1 MIIIFN
7 KPYGVI
13 SQFSEH
19 NIYDSLKDFIP
30 IKNVYPA
37 GRLDADSEGLVILTD
52 NGQFQ
57 NRLSSPTSNIE
68 KIYLAQV
75 ENIPKM
81 EEIMRLE
88 KGIQI
93 SSYVTKKSKVKVSD
107 RAYIFGL
114 LYCIGEL
121 KRVVLDLQNRH
132 DSDTAKKMFEQM
144 HDLFKKLEVF
154 TEYSNSISKLKLKI
168 DIARYAVNDTSK
180 LIQK

>member
-19 NIYDSLKDFIP
+19 NTYDSLKDFIP
-30 IKNVYPA
+30 LKNVYPA

-57 NRLSSPTSNIE
+57 NRLSSPSSNIE

-81 EEIMRLE
+81 EEIIRLE

-93 SSYVTKKSKVKVSD
+93 SSYVTKKSKVKLIEEPQLWERNPPIRKRKFIPTSWLEIKISEGKNRQV
-107 RAYIFGL
+107 RKMTAA
-114 LYCIGEL
+114 IGCPTL
-121 KRVVLDLQNRH
+121 RLIRTAVGDYSLGNLQPG
-132 DSDTAKKMFEQM
+132 Q
-144 HDLFKKLEVF
+144 
-154 TEYSNSISKLKLKI
+154 YKI
-168 DIARYAVNDTSK
+168 VE
-180 LIQK
+180 

>member
-19 NIYDSLKDFIP
+19 NTYDSLKDFIP

-93 SSYVTKKSKVKVSD
+93 SSYVTKKSKVKLIEEPQLWERNPPIRKRKFIPTSWLEIKISEGKNRQV
-107 RAYIFGL
+107 RKMTAA
-114 LYCIGEL
+114 IGCPTL
-121 KRVVLDLQNRH
+121 RLISIGVGDYSLGNLQPG
-132 DSDTAKKMFEQM
+132 Q
-144 HDLFKKLEVF
+144 
-154 TEYSNSISKLKLKI
+154 YKI
-168 DIARYAVNDTSK
+168 VE
-180 LIQK
+180 

>member
-19 NIYDSLKDFIP
+19 NTYDSLKDFIP

-57 NRLSSPTSNIE
+57 NRLSSPSSNIE

-93 SSYVTKKSKVKVSD
+93 SSYVTKKSKVKLIEEPQLWERNPPIRKRKFIPTSWLEIKISEGKNRQV
-107 RAYIFGL
+107 RKMTAA
-114 LYCIGEL
+114 IGCPTL
-121 KRVVLDLQNRH
+121 RLIRTGVGDYSLGNLQPG
-132 DSDTAKKMFEQM
+132 Q
-144 HDLFKKLEVF
+144 
-154 TEYSNSISKLKLKI
+154 YKI
-168 DIARYAVNDTSK
+168 VE
-180 LIQK
+180 

>member
-57 NRLSSPTSNIE
+57 NRLSSPSSNIE

-93 SSYVTKKSKVKVSD
+93 SSYVTKKSKVKLIEEPQLWERNPPIRKRKFIPTSWLEIKISEGKNRQV
-107 RAYIFGL
+107 RKMTAA
-114 LYCIGEL
+114 IGCPTL
-121 KRVVLDLQNRH
+121 RLIRTAVGDYSLGNLQPG
-132 DSDTAKKMFEQM
+132 Q
-144 HDLFKKLEVF
+144 
-154 TEYSNSISKLKLKI
+154 YKI
-168 DIARYAVNDTSK
+168 VE
-180 LIQK
+180 

>member
-19 NIYDSLKDFIP
+19 NTYDSLKDFIP

-57 NRLSSPTSNIE
+57 NRLSSPSSNIE

-93 SSYVTKKSKVKVSD
+93 SSYVTKKSKVKLIEEPQLWERNPPIRKRKFIPTSWLEIKISEGKNRQV
-107 RAYIFGL
+107 RKMTAA
-114 LYCIGEL
+114 IGCPTL
-121 KRVVLDLQNRH
+121 RLIRTAVGDYSLGKLQPG
-132 DSDTAKKMFEQM
+132 Q
-144 HDLFKKLEVF
+144 
-154 TEYSNSISKLKLKI
+154 YKI
-168 DIARYAVNDTSK
+168 VE
-180 LIQK
+180 

>member
-52 NGQFQ
+52 NGKFQ
-57 NRLSSPTSNIE
+57 NRLSSPSSNIE
-68 KIYLAQV
+68 KIYLAHV

-93 SSYVTKKSKVKVSD
+93 SSYVTKKSKVKLIEEPQLWERNPPIRKRKFIPTSWLEIKISEGKNRQV
-107 RAYIFGL
+107 RKMTAA
-114 LYCIGEL
+114 IGCPTL
-121 KRVVLDLQNRH
+121 RLIRTGVGDYSLGNLQPG
-132 DSDTAKKMFEQM
+132 Q
-144 HDLFKKLEVF
+144 
-154 TEYSNSISKLKLKI
+154 YKI
-168 DIARYAVNDTSK
+168 VE
-180 LIQK
+180 

>member
-13 SQFSEH
+13 CQFSEH

-57 NRLSSPTSNIE
+57 NRLSSPSSNIE

-75 ENIPKM
+75 ENIPKI

-88 KGIQI
+88 KGVQI
-93 SSYVTKKSKVKVSD
+93 STYVTKKSKVKLIEEPQLWERNPPIRKRKFIPTSWLEIKIYEGKNRQV
-107 RAYIFGL
+107 RKMTAA
-114 LYCIGEL
+114 IGCPTLRLIRTGVGDYSLGNL
-121 KRVVLDLQNRH
+121 KPGQ
-132 DSDTAKKMFEQM
+132 
-144 HDLFKKLEVF
+144 
-154 TEYSNSISKLKLKI
+154 YKI
-168 DIARYAVNDTSK
+168 VE
-180 LIQK
+180 

>member
-57 NRLSSPTSNIE
+57 NRLSSPSNNIE

-93 SSYVTKKSKVKVSD
+93 SSYVTKKSKVKLIEEPQLWERNPPIRKRKFIPTSWLEIKISEGKNRQV
-107 RAYIFGL
+107 RKMTAA
-114 LYCIGEL
+114 IGCPTIRL
-121 KRVVLDLQNRH
+121 IRTAVGDYSLGNLQPG
-132 DSDTAKKMFEQM
+132 Q
-144 HDLFKKLEVF
+144 
-154 TEYSNSISKLKLKI
+154 YKI
-168 DIARYAVNDTSK
+168 VE
-180 LIQK
+180 

>member
-19 NIYDSLKDFIP
+19 NTYDSLKDFIP

-57 NRLSSPTSNIE
+57 NRLSSPSNNIE

-93 SSYVTKKSKVKVSD
+93 SSYVTKKSKVKLIEEPQLWERNPPIRKRKFIPTSWLEIKISEGKNRQV
-107 RAYIFGL
+107 RKMTAA
-114 LYCIGEL
+114 IGCPTL
-121 KRVVLDLQNRH
+121 RLIRTGVGDYSLGNLQPG
-132 DSDTAKKMFEQM
+132 Q
-144 HDLFKKLEVF
+144 
-154 TEYSNSISKLKLKI
+154 YKI
-168 DIARYAVNDTSK
+168 VE
-180 LIQK
+180 

>member
-19 NIYDSLKDFIP
+19 NTYDSLKDFIP

-57 NRLSSPTSNIE
+57 NRLSSPSSNIE

-75 ENIPKM
+75 EHIPKM

-93 SSYVTKKSKVKVSD
+93 SSYVTKKSKVKLIEEPQLWERNPPIRKRKFIPTSWLEIKISEGKNRQV
-107 RAYIFGL
+107 RKMTAA
-114 LYCIGEL
+114 IGCPTL
-121 KRVVLDLQNRH
+121 RLIRTAVGDYSLGNLQPG
-132 DSDTAKKMFEQM
+132 Q
-144 HDLFKKLEVF
+144 
-154 TEYSNSISKLKLKI
+154 YKI
-168 DIARYAVNDTSK
+168 VE
-180 LIQK
+180 

>member
-19 NIYDSLKDFIP
+19 NTYDSLKDFIP

-57 NRLSSPTSNIE
+57 NRLSSPSNNIE

-75 ENIPKM
+75 ENIPKI

-93 SSYVTKKSKVKVSD
+93 SSYVTKKSKVKLIEEPQLWERNPPIRKRKFIPTSWLEIKISEGKNRQV
-107 RAYIFGL
+107 RKMTAA
-114 LYCIGEL
+114 IGCPTL
-121 KRVVLDLQNRH
+121 RLIRTAVGDYSLGNLQPG
-132 DSDTAKKMFEQM
+132 Q
-144 HDLFKKLEVF
+144 
-154 TEYSNSISKLKLKI
+154 YKI
-168 DIARYAVNDTSK
+168 VE
-180 LIQK
+180 

>member
-13 SQFSEH
+13 CQFSEH

-57 NRLSSPTSNIE
+57 NRLSSPSSNIE

-75 ENIPKM
+75 ENIPKI

-88 KGIQI
+88 KGVQI
-93 SSYVTKKSKVKVSD
+93 SSYVTKKSKVKLIEEPQLWNRNPPIRKRKFIPTSWLEIKIYEGKNRQV
-107 RAYIFGL
+107 RKMTAA
-114 LYCIGEL
+114 IGCPTL
-121 KRVVLDLQNRH
+121 RLIRTDVGDYSLGNLQPG
-132 DSDTAKKMFEQM
+132 Q
-144 HDLFKKLEVF
+144 
-154 TEYSNSISKLKLKI
+154 YKI
-168 DIARYAVNDTSK
+168 VE
-180 LIQK
+180 

>member
-13 SQFSEH
+13 SQFSDH

-57 NRLSSPTSNIE
+57 NRLSSPSNNIE

-93 SSYVTKKSKVKVSD
+93 SSYVTKKSKVKLIEEPQLWERNPPIRKRKFIPTSWLEIKISEGKNRQV
-107 RAYIFGL
+107 RKMTAA
-114 LYCIGEL
+114 IGCPTL
-121 KRVVLDLQNRH
+121 RLIRTAVGDYSLGNLQPG
-132 DSDTAKKMFEQM
+132 Q
-144 HDLFKKLEVF
+144 
-154 TEYSNSISKLKLKI
+154 YKI
-168 DIARYAVNDTSK
+168 VE
-180 LIQK
+180 

>member
-13 SQFSEH
+13 CQCSEH

-57 NRLSSPTSNIE
+57 NRLSSPSSNIE

-93 SSYVTKKSKVKVSD
+93 SSYVTKKSKVKLIEEPHLWERNPPIRKRKFIPTSWLEIK
-107 RAYIFGL
+107 IFEGKNRQVRKMTAA
-114 LYCIGEL
+114 IGCPTL
-121 KRVVLDLQNRH
+121 RLIRTGVGDYSLGNLQPG
-132 DSDTAKKMFEQM
+132 Q
-144 HDLFKKLEVF
+144 
-154 TEYSNSISKLKLKI
+154 YKI
-168 DIARYAVNDTSK
+168 VE
-180 LIQK
+180 

>member
-19 NIYDSLKDFIP
+19 NTYDSLKDFIP

-57 NRLSSPTSNIE
+57 NRLSSPSSDIE

-93 SSYVTKKSKVKVSD
+93 SSYVTKKSKVKLIEEPQLWERNPPIRKRKFIPTSWLEIKISEGKNRQV
-107 RAYIFGL
+107 RKMTAA
-114 LYCIGEL
+114 IGCPTL
-121 KRVVLDLQNRH
+121 RLIRTGVGDYSLGNLQPG
-132 DSDTAKKMFEQM
+132 Q
-144 HDLFKKLEVF
+144 
-154 TEYSNSISKLKLKI
+154 YKI
-168 DIARYAVNDTSK
+168 VE
-180 LIQK
+180 

>member
-19 NIYDSLKDFIP
+19 NTYDSLKDFIP

-57 NRLSSPTSNIE
+57 NRLSSPSNNIE

-93 SSYVTKKSKVKVSD
+93 SSYVTKKSKVKLIEGPQLWERNPPIRKRKFIPTSWLEIKISEGKNRQV
-107 RAYIFGL
+107 RKMTAA
-114 LYCIGEL
+114 IGCPTL
-121 KRVVLDLQNRH
+121 RLIRTGVGDYSLGNLQPG
-132 DSDTAKKMFEQM
+132 Q
-144 HDLFKKLEVF
+144 
-154 TEYSNSISKLKLKI
+154 YKI
-168 DIARYAVNDTSK
+168 VE
-180 LIQK
+180 

>member
-13 SQFSEH
+13 CQFSEH

-57 NRLSSPTSNIE
+57 NRLSSPSSNIE

-75 ENIPKM
+75 ENIPKI

-88 KGIQI
+88 KGVQI
-93 SSYVTKKSKVKVSD
+93 SSYVTKKSKVKLIEEPQLWNRNPPIRKRKFIPTSWLEIKISEGKNRQV
-107 RAYIFGL
+107 RKMTAA
-114 LYCIGEL
+114 IGCPTL
-121 KRVVLDLQNRH
+121 RLIRTGVGDYSLGNLQPG
-132 DSDTAKKMFEQM
+132 Q
-144 HDLFKKLEVF
+144 
-154 TEYSNSISKLKLKI
+154 YKI
-168 DIARYAVNDTSK
+168 VE
-180 LIQK
+180 

>member
-93 SSYVTKKSKVKVSD
+93 SSYVTKKSKVKLIEEPQLWERNPPIRKRKFIPTSWLEIKISEGKNRQV
-107 RAYIFGL
+107 RKMTAA
-114 LYCIGEL
+114 IGCPTL
-121 KRVVLDLQNRH
+121 RLIRTAVGDYSLDNLQPG
-132 DSDTAKKMFEQM
+132 Q
-144 HDLFKKLEVF
+144 
-154 TEYSNSISKLKLKI
+154 YKI
-168 DIARYAVNDTSK
+168 VE
-180 LIQK
+180 

>member
-19 NIYDSLKDFIP
+19 NTYDSLKDFIP

-57 NRLSSPTSNIE
+57 NRLSSPSNNIE

-93 SSYVTKKSKVKVSD
+93 SSYVTKKSKVKLIEEPQLWKRNPPIRKRKFIPTSWLEIKISEGKNRQV
-107 RAYIFGL
+107 RKMTAA
-114 LYCIGEL
+114 IGCPTL
-121 KRVVLDLQNRH
+121 RLIRTGIGGYSLGNLQPG
-132 DSDTAKKMFEQM
+132 Q
-144 HDLFKKLEVF
+144 
-154 TEYSNSISKLKLKI
+154 YKI
-168 DIARYAVNDTSK
+168 VE
-180 LIQK
+180 

>member
-19 NIYDSLKDFIP
+19 NTYDSLKDFIP

-57 NRLSSPTSNIE
+57 NRLSSPSKNIE

-75 ENIPKM
+75 ENIPKI

-93 SSYVTKKSKVKVSD
+93 SSYVTKKSKVKLIEEPQLWERNPPIRKRKFIPTSWLEIKISEGKNRQV
-107 RAYIFGL
+107 RKMTAA
-114 LYCIGEL
+114 IGCPTL
-121 KRVVLDLQNRH
+121 RLIRTGVGDYSLGNLQPG
-132 DSDTAKKMFEQM
+132 Q
-144 HDLFKKLEVF
+144 
-154 TEYSNSISKLKLKI
+154 YKI
-168 DIARYAVNDTSK
+168 VE
-180 LIQK
+180 

>member
-19 NIYDSLKDFIP
+19 NNYASLKDFIP
-30 IKNVYPA
+30 YKNVYPA

-57 NRLSSPTSNIE
+57 NRLSSPSNNIE

-75 ENIPKM
+75 ENIPKL

-88 KGIQI
+88 KGVQI
-93 SSYVTKKSKVKVSD
+93 SSYSTKKSKVKLINEPVLWERNPPIRKRKFIPTSWLEIKISEGKN
-107 RAYIFGL
+107 RQVRKMTAA
-114 LYCIGEL
+114 IGYPTL
-121 KRVVLDLQNRH
+121 RLIRVGIGDYSLGNLQPG
-132 DSDTAKKMFEQM
+132 Q
-144 HDLFKKLEVF
+144 FKIVE
-154 TEYSNSISKLKLKI
+154 
-168 DIARYAVNDTSK
+168 
-180 LIQK
+180 

>member
-19 NIYDSLKDFIP
+19 NTYDSLKDFIP

-57 NRLSSPTSNIE
+57 NRLSSPSSNIE

-93 SSYVTKKSKVKVSD
+93 SSYVTKKS
-107 RAYIFGL
+107 
-114 LYCIGEL
+114 E
-121 KRVVLDLQNRH
+121 
-132 DSDTAKKMFEQM
+132 
-144 HDLFKKLEVF
+144 
-154 TEYSNSISKLKLKI
+154 
-168 DIARYAVNDTSK
+168 
-180 LIQK
+180 

>member
-57 NRLSSPTSNIE
+57 NRLSSPSNNIE

-93 SSYVTKKSKVKVSD
+93 SSYVTKKSKVKLIEEPQLWERNPPIRKRKFIPTSWLEIKISEGKNRQV
-107 RAYIFGL
+107 RKMTAA
-114 LYCIGEL
+114 IGCPTL
-121 KRVVLDLQNRH
+121 RLIRTTVGDYSLGNLQPG
-132 DSDTAKKMFEQM
+132 Q
-144 HDLFKKLEVF
+144 
-154 TEYSNSISKLKLKI
+154 YKI
-168 DIARYAVNDTSK
+168 VE
-180 LIQK
+180 

>member
-19 NIYDSLKDFIP
+19 NTYDSLKDFIP

-57 NRLSSPTSNIE
+57 NRLSSPSNNIE

-93 SSYVTKKSKVKVSD
+93 SSYVTKKSKVKLIEEPQLWERNPPIRKRKFIPTSWLEIKISEGKNRQV
-107 RAYIFGL
+107 RKMTAA
-114 LYCIGEL
+114 IGCPTL
-121 KRVVLDLQNRH
+121 RLIRTAVGDYSLGNLQPG
-132 DSDTAKKMFEQM
+132 Q
-144 HDLFKKLEVF
+144 
-154 TEYSNSISKLKLKI
+154 YKI
-168 DIARYAVNDTSK
+168 VE
-180 LIQK
+180 

>member
-13 SQFSEH
+13 CQFSEH

-57 NRLSSPTSNIE
+57 NRLSSPSSNIE

-93 SSYVTKKSKVKVSD
+93 SSYVTKKSKVKLIEEPQLWERNPPIRKRKFIPTSWLEIKISEGKNRQV
-107 RAYIFGL
+107 RKMTAA
-114 LYCIGEL
+114 IGCPTL
-121 KRVVLDLQNRH
+121 RLIRIGVGDYSLGNLQPG
-132 DSDTAKKMFEQM
+132 Q
-144 HDLFKKLEVF
+144 
-154 TEYSNSISKLKLKI
+154 YKI
-168 DIARYAVNDTSK
+168 VE
-180 LIQK
+180 

>member
-19 NIYDSLKDFIP
+19 NTYDSLKDFIP

-37 GRLDADSEGLVILTD
+37 GRLDADSEGLLILTD

-57 NRLSSPTSNIE
+57 NRLSSPSDNIE

-93 SSYVTKKSKVKVSD
+93 SSYVTKKSKVKLIEEPQLWERNPPIRKRKFIPTSWLEIKISEGKNRQV
-107 RAYIFGL
+107 RKMTAA
-114 LYCIGEL
+114 IGCPTL
-121 KRVVLDLQNRH
+121 RLIRTGVGDYSLGNLQPG
-132 DSDTAKKMFEQM
+132 Q
-144 HDLFKKLEVF
+144 
-154 TEYSNSISKLKLKI
+154 YKI
-168 DIARYAVNDTSK
+168 VE
-180 LIQK
+180 

>member
-37 GRLDADSEGLVILTD
+37 GRLDSDSEGLVILTD

-57 NRLSSPTSNIE
+57 NRLSSPSSNIE

-93 SSYVTKKSKVKVSD
+93 SSYVTKKSKVKLIEEPQLWERNPPIRKRKFIPTSWLEIKISEGKNRQV
-107 RAYIFGL
+107 RKMTAA
-114 LYCIGEL
+114 IGCPTL
-121 KRVVLDLQNRH
+121 RLIRTAVGDYSLGNLQPG
-132 DSDTAKKMFEQM
+132 Q
-144 HDLFKKLEVF
+144 
-154 TEYSNSISKLKLKI
+154 YKI
-168 DIARYAVNDTSK
+168 VE
-180 LIQK
+180 

>member
-19 NIYDSLKDFIP
+19 NTYDSLKDFIP

-57 NRLSSPTSNIE
+57 NRLSSPSNNIE

-88 KGIQI
+88 KGIKI
-93 SSYVTKKSKVKVSD
+93 SSYVTKKSKVKLIEEPQLWERNPPIRKRKFIPTSWLEIKISEGKNRQV
-107 RAYIFGL
+107 RKMTAA
-114 LYCIGEL
+114 IGCPTL
-121 KRVVLDLQNRH
+121 RLIRTAVGDYSLGNLQPG
-132 DSDTAKKMFEQM
+132 Q
-144 HDLFKKLEVF
+144 
-154 TEYSNSISKLKLKI
+154 YKI
-168 DIARYAVNDTSK
+168 VE
-180 LIQK
+180 

>member
-19 NIYDSLKDFIP
+19 NTYDSLKDFIP

-93 SSYVTKKSKVKVSD
+93 SSYVTKKSKVKLIEEPQLWERNPPIRKRKFIPTSWLEIKISEGKNRQV
-107 RAYIFGL
+107 RKMTAA
-114 LYCIGEL
+114 IGCPTL
-121 KRVVLDLQNRH
+121 RLIRTGVGDYSLGNLQPG
-132 DSDTAKKMFEQM
+132 Q
-144 HDLFKKLEVF
+144 
-154 TEYSNSISKLKLKI
+154 YKI
-168 DIARYAVNDTSK
+168 VE
-180 LIQK
+180 

>member
-19 NIYDSLKDFIP
+19 NTYDSLKDFIP

-37 GRLDADSEGLVILTD
+37 GRLDSDSEGLVILTD

-57 NRLSSPTSNIE
+57 NRLSSPSSNIE

-93 SSYVTKKSKVKVSD
+93 SSYVTKKSKVKLIEEPQLWERNPPIRKRKFIPTSWLEIKISEGKNRQV
-107 RAYIFGL
+107 RKMTAA
-114 LYCIGEL
+114 IGCPTL
-121 KRVVLDLQNRH
+121 RLIRTAVGDYSLGNLQPG
-132 DSDTAKKMFEQM
+132 Q
-144 HDLFKKLEVF
+144 
-154 TEYSNSISKLKLKI
+154 YKI
-168 DIARYAVNDTSK
+168 VE
-180 LIQK
+180 

>member
-19 NIYDSLKDFIP
+19 NTYDSLKDFIP

-57 NRLSSPTSNIE
+57 NRLSSPSSNIE

-93 SSYVTKKSKVKVSD
+93 SSYVTKKSKVKLIEEPQLWERNPPIRKRKFIPTSWLEIKISEGKNRQVRKMTAAIGCPTLRLIRTGVGDYSLGNLQPGQ
-107 RAYIFGL
+107 YKIF
-114 LYCIGEL
+114 E
-121 KRVVLDLQNRH
+121 
-132 DSDTAKKMFEQM
+132 
-144 HDLFKKLEVF
+144 
-154 TEYSNSISKLKLKI
+154 
-168 DIARYAVNDTSK
+168 
-180 LIQK
+180 

>member
-19 NIYDSLKDFIP
+19 NTYDSLKDFIP

-57 NRLSSPTSNIE
+57 NRLSSPSNNIE

-93 SSYVTKKSKVKVSD
+93 SSYVTKKSKVKLIEEPQLWERNPPIRKRKFIPTSWLEIKISEGKNRQV
-107 RAYIFGL
+107 RKMTAA
-114 LYCIGEL
+114 IGCPTL
-121 KRVVLDLQNRH
+121 RLIRTGVGDYSLGNLSLDNI
-132 DSDTAKKMFEQM
+132 K
-144 HDLFKKLEVF
+144 
-154 TEYSNSISKLKLKI
+154 
-168 DIARYAVNDTSK
+168 
-180 LIQK
+180 

>member
-19 NIYDSLKDFIP
+19 NTYDSLKDFIP

-57 NRLSSPTSNIE
+57 NRLSSPSSNIE

-93 SSYVTKKSKVKVSD
+93 SSYVTKKSKVKLIEEPQLWERNPPIRKRKFIPTSWLEIKISEGKNRQV
-107 RAYIFGL
+107 RKMTAA
-114 LYCIGEL
+114 IGCPTL
-121 KRVVLDLQNRH
+121 RLIRTVVGDYSLGNLQPG
-132 DSDTAKKMFEQM
+132 Q
-144 HDLFKKLEVF
+144 
-154 TEYSNSISKLKLKI
+154 YKI
-168 DIARYAVNDTSK
+168 VE
-180 LIQK
+180 

>member
-13 SQFSEH
+13 CQFSEH

-57 NRLSSPTSNIE
+57 NRLSSPSSNIE

-93 SSYVTKKSKVKVSD
+93 SSYVTKKSKVKLIEEPQLWERNPPIRKRKFIPTSWLEIKISEGKNRQV
-107 RAYIFGL
+107 RKMTAA
-114 LYCIGEL
+114 IGCPTL
-121 KRVVLDLQNRH
+121 RLIRTGVGDYSLGNLQPG
-132 DSDTAKKMFEQM
+132 Q
-144 HDLFKKLEVF
+144 
-154 TEYSNSISKLKLKI
+154 YKI
-168 DIARYAVNDTSK
+168 VE
-180 LIQK
+180 

>member
-19 NIYDSLKDFIP
+19 NTYDSLKDFIP

-52 NGQFQ
+52 NGKFQ
-57 NRLSSPTSNIE
+57 NRLSSPSSNIE

-93 SSYVTKKSKVKVSD
+93 SSYVTKKSKVKLIEEPQLWERIPPIRKRKFIPTSWLEIKISEGKNRQV
-107 RAYIFGL
+107 RKMTAA
-114 LYCIGEL
+114 IGCPTL
-121 KRVVLDLQNRH
+121 RLIRTGVGDYSLGNLQPG
-132 DSDTAKKMFEQM
+132 Q
-144 HDLFKKLEVF
+144 
-154 TEYSNSISKLKLKI
+154 YKI
-168 DIARYAVNDTSK
+168 VE
-180 LIQK
+180 